1 MPNSLIPALDPA
13 ALPGPPWLFHLLW
26 VLTFL
31 IHLVFVNM
39 VLGGSL
45 LAAFAAFAG
54 RSKPGARE
62 IQTFFVEVNAWT
74 ISLAITFGIAPL
86 LFMQVLFGRFFY
98 TATILMAWT
107 WFGMLGFLMLGYYL
121 NYIAKFRLRASK
133 EAGFVLFVEA
143 LCFLVIAGIQVAVN
157 LLHLQPG
164 RWEPVAQQAWAAF
177 GDPTFIPRALHFVLA
192 AVAMAGAVLAFVA
205 TRRAANGGEREVCLG
220 MANFGL
226 RAALIATVLELIDGF
241 WLLFALPEE
250 VLKAFMRGGPA
261 TMVPLTVGI
270 LFGVLLIV
278 VLGQITDPLAQ
289 AKKVRRVAE
298 LIIGTVVFMVVTR
311 HQLRGAYLAPWR
323 GEEHVTVATQWGP
336 LALFLVTF
344 LLCVGLTVY
353 AIVRAVKDKPGP
365 GEEGA

>member
-31 IHLVFVNM
+31 IHLLFVNM
-39 VLGGSL
+39 VLGGTL
-45 LAAFAAFAG
+45 LAAFVG
-54 RSKPGARE
+54 RNKSGARE
-62 IQTFFVEVNAWT
+62 TQTFFVEVNAWA
-74 ISLAITFGIAPL
+74 ISFAITFGIAPL

-98 TATILMAWT
+98 TATILLAWA
-107 WFGMLGFLMLGYYL
+107 WLGMLGILTLGYYL
-121 NYIAKFRLRASK
+121 NYVAKFRLRDGK
-133 EAGFVLFVEA
+133 DVRVVVIVEA
-143 LCFLVIAGIQVAVN
+143 LCFLTIAAIQVAIN

-164 RWEPVAQQAWAAF
+164 RWETVAQQAWAAL
-177 GDPTFIPRALHFVLA
+177 GDPTFAPRALHFVFA

-205 TRRAANGGEREVCLG
+205 TRRAAKGGDREACRG
-220 MANFGL
+220 MANFGI
-226 RAALIATVLELIDGF
+226 RAALIATVLELLDGF

-270 LFGVLLIV
+270 LLGVLLIV

-289 AKKVRRVAE
+289 EKKVRRVAE
-298 LIIGTVVFMVVTR
+298 LIIGAVVFMVVTR
-311 HQLRGAYLAPWR
+311 HQLRGIYLAPWR
-323 GEEHVTVATQWGP
+323 SGEQVTVATQWGP

-344 LLCVGLTVY
+344 LLCVGLTIY
-353 AIVRAVKDKPGP
+353 AIVRAVKDRPGP
-365 GEEGA
+365 GEEAA